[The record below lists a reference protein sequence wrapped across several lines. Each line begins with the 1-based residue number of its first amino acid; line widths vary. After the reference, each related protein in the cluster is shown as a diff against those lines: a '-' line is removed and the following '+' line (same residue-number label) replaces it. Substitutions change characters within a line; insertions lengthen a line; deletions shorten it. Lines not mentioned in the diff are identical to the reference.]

1 MVWKMLFVLLLVC
14 IYLFY
19 KMYLAKFLLVRKNFL
34 TLKRFLSA
42 RDALISKLLPEIK
55 KQINIERVVLL
66 IEERRENFENNY
78 NNAIQSDVKLNSELK
93 NLYLGINKL
102 KLNELTK
109 QLFNTI
115 LKSEMELKKLR
126 KEYSDA
132 VEKYNENLVKHKF
145 VCLKLIKMKPLDTY
159 SVVGQSK

>member
-55 KQINIERVVLL
+55 KQIDIERVVLL